1 MRASGA
7 AEGRAAGA
15 AAAGEQ
21 RRHMAARFRGI
32 IPPMVTPFN
41 ADETIDERA
50 LQEEAEYLISVGAAG
65 LTVTGSTGEGAGL
78 SVEETHG
85 AHQAVVLQARG
96 RVPVIGGAV
105 PDTTVEA
112 IRLAKTAREAGVDAL
127 QITPPHYLFPPG
139 PDDVVEYY
147 RAIVEAARLPI
158 IIYNVVPWATID
170 VPTLLRLIELPQIAG
185 VKQSGGDIH
194 KLSELLHVARGR
206 TSILTAVDDLLY
218 PSFVLGADGAIAAI
232 LTAVPALCVA
242 LFNAV
247 RGGEHASA
255 LALHNRLLTIWR
267 TLEGPNLPARVKA
280 ALTLQGRP
288 GGRARRPMTQ
298 PSPADVERI
307 RQALQAAGL
316 STPVAASAPAG
327 S

>member
-1 MRASGA
+1 MT
-7 AEGRAAGA
+7 
-15 AAAGEQ
+15 
-21 RRHMAARFRGI
+21 ARFQGI

-41 ADETIDERA
+41 ADEAVDERA
-50 LQEEAEYLISVGAAG
+50 LQEDAEYLISAGAAG

-78 SVEETHG
+78 SPEETLRI
-85 AHQAVVLQARG
+85 QRAVVVQARG

-112 IRLAKTAREAGVDAL
+112 IRLATAAREAGVDAL

-147 RAIVEAARLPI
+147 RAIVESAGLPVI
-158 IIYNVVPWATID
+158 VYNVVPWATID
-170 VPTLLRLIELPQIAG
+170 IPTLLRLIELPQIAG

-194 KLSELLHVARGR
+194 KLSELLHAARGK

-242 LFNAV
+242 LFKAV
-247 RGGEHASA
+247 RAGDHAAA
-255 LALHNRLLTIWR
+255 LGLHNRLVAIWGA
-267 TLEGPNLPARVKA
+267 LAGPNLPARVKA
-280 ALTLQGRP
+280 AMTLQGRP

-298 PSPADVERI
+298 PSAADTERI
-307 RQALQAAGL
+307 RQALRAAGV
-316 STPVAASAPAG
+316 STAVEASAR

>member
-1 MRASGA
+1 
-7 AEGRAAGA
+7 
-15 AAAGEQ
+15 
-21 RRHMAARFRGI
+21 MAARFQGI
-32 IPPMVTPFN
+32 IPPMVTPFH
-41 ADETIDERA
+41 ADESIAERA
-50 LQEEAEYLISVGAAG
+50 LQEEADYLISVGAAG

-78 SVEETHG
+78 SPEE
-85 AHQAVVLQARG
+85 AHRAQRAVVTQARG

-112 IRLAKTAREAGVDAL
+112 IRLAQAARDAGVDAL

-139 PDDVVEYY
+139 PDDVVDYY
-147 RAIVEAARLPI
+147 RAIVDASGLPVI
-158 IIYNVVPWATID
+158 VYNVVPWATID

-194 KLSELLHVARGR
+194 KLSELLHAARGR

-232 LTAVPALCVA
+232 LTAVPTLCVA

-247 RGGEHASA
+247 RGADHDTA
-255 LALHNRLLTIWR
+255 LGIHHRLLAIWR

-288 GGRARRPMTQ
+288 GGQARRPMTR
-298 PSPADVERI
+298 PGASEIERI
-307 RQALQAAGL
+307 RQALRAAGL
-316 STPVAASAPAG
+316 PLAAAASVPV
-327 S
+327 SL

>member
-1 MRASGA
+1 
-7 AEGRAAGA
+7 
-15 AAAGEQ
+15 
-21 RRHMAARFRGI
+21 MAARFQGI

-41 ADETIDERA
+41 DDETIAERA
-50 LQEEAEYLISVGAAG
+50 LQEDAEYLITTGAAA

-78 SVEETHG
+78 SPDETHR
-85 AHQAVVLQARG
+85 AHRAAVTQVRG

-105 PDTTVEA
+105 PDTTAEA
-112 IRLAKTAREAGVDAL
+112 IRLAKAAREAGVDAL

-147 RAIVEAARLPI
+147 RAIAGESGLPVI
-158 IIYNVVPWATID
+158 VYNVVPWATID
-170 VPTLLRLIELPQIAG
+170 VPTLLRLIELPQVAG

-194 KLSELLHVARGR
+194 KLSDLLHAARGR

-242 LFNAV
+242 LFRAV
-247 RGGEHASA
+247 RAGEHAAA
-255 LALHNRLLTIWR
+255 LTLHNRLLAIWR
-267 TLEGPNLPARVKA
+267 SLEGPTLPARVKA
-280 ALTLQGRP
+280 AMTLQGRP

-298 PSPADVERI
+298 PSSADVERI
-307 RQALQAAGL
+307 RQALQAAGV
-316 STPVAASAPAG
+316 STPVAASAPTG